1 MSRVYLVCNNDYT
14 QMDLCKFG
22 QWFSCRV
29 RNTKQDK
36 EQYFNEA
43 ASTFYKMLVKWNFT
57 CVSKES
63 LKTDY
68 LMEAY
73 KRFQQDQSNKS
84 SICFDLYPDDLYS

>member
-1 MSRVYLVCNNDYT
+1 MSRVYLCCNDNYI

-43 ASTFYKMLVKWNFT
+43 ANTFYKMLVKWGFT
-57 CVSKES
+57 CVSEDS
-63 LKTDY
+63 LNTYY
-68 LMEAY
+68 LTEAY
-73 KRFQQDQSNKS
+73 KRYQQDQSNKS
-84 SICFDLYPDDLYS
+84 FICFDLYSD